1 MTADSKTSV
10 TRILR
15 AVRAIKAA
23 AGKARGDRVTSQ
35 PVQVKESGR
44 GSKTTHRPSSLLS
57 VRVKNA
63 RAKR

>member
-1 MTADSKTSV
+1 
-10 TRILR
+10 
-15 AVRAIKAA
+15 
-23 AGKARGDRVTSQ
+23 
-35 PVQVKESGR
+35 VQVKESGR